1 MTRFLKTAS
10 KKVVYYSVEAT
21 LQFIGNKIAIKI
33 VKPKPAIEEN
43 PKIVEETVIIPEKI
57 K

>member
-1 MTRFLKTAS
+1 MTRSLKTAS
-10 KKVVYYSVEAT
+10 KKVVHYSVEAT
-21 LQFIGNKIAIKI
+21 GQFIGNKIAIKI